1 MIFFSNRKTYLHLGA
16 CLRKNVLDIRV
27 TVLITPYIYTQIE
40 TEFVTFFLILTGL
53 SLEYF
58 ILKRTRKAGCDHID
72 SKLPDCP

>member
-40 TEFVTFFLILTGL
+40 TEFVTFFFDTDR
-53 SLEYF
+53 F
-58 ILKRTRKAGCDHID
+58 IARVFYIKKNQK
-72 SKLPDCP
+72 SWM